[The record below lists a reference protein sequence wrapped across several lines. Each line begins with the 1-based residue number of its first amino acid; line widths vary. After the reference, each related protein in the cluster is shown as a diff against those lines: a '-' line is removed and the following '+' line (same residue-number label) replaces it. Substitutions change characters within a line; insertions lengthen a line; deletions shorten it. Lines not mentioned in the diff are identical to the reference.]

1 LKAFD
6 LAISLNLNILLDVVQ
21 EYFIPIMIFLLLSLQ
36 RQIPVNHAYD
46 LACRSMTTNQ
56 LPDDG
61 SHKTQ
66 HRHTPVETLNKTQRS
81 LIPWAFRGQT
91 LAESFQRFVLEI
103 LA

>member
-1 LKAFD
+1 
-6 LAISLNLNILLDVVQ
+6 
-21 EYFIPIMIFLLLSLQ
+21 
-36 RQIPVNHAYD
+36 
-46 LACRSMTTNQ
+46 MTADQFTN
-56 LPDDG
+56 DR